1 MKPIGVVSTTALFL
15 LLGFYIPAQA
25 GQDQQEKPQKQEQP
39 AKPEKQQQTKPATQ
53 PKQEPQPKPQQHAQS
68 GIPATESPFPFV

>member
-25 GQDQQEKPQKQEQP
+25 DQDQQEKPQKQEQP
-39 AKPEKQQQTKPATQ
+39 AKPEKQQQTKPAAQ
-53 PKQEPQPKPQQHAQS
+53 PKQEQQPKPEHHTQQ
-68 GIPATESPFPFV
+68 

>member
-15 LLGFYIPAQA
+15 LLGFSIPTEA

-39 AKPEKQQQTKPATQ
+39 AKPEKQQQTKPAAQ
-53 PKQEPQPKPQQHAQS
+53 PKQEQQPKPEHHTQQ
-68 GIPATESPFPFV
+68 